1 MTTKI
6 NKNININEQEETG
19 VDAAVARGQEQVP
32 ADKFEEFKN
41 TMTKLYQV
49 TTAAGTAGATPTQAA
64 GQTQP
69 LKQTGETKVTGAT
82 SPTQKRSS
90 TPGAEGQPLQ
100 QQLSQS
106 VSQPTAIQG
115 FVELKRDA
123 SDAALS
129 HIAKQLG
136 VEEDR
141 LKKLAIDADVR
152 LLINP
157 DLLRVR

>member
-1 MTTKI
+1 MTAKM
-6 NKNININEQEETG
+6 NKNINEQEETG
-19 VDAAVARGQEQVP
+19 VDAAVARGQGQVP

-41 TMTKLYQV
+41 TMAKLYQV
-49 TTAAGTAGATPTQAA
+49 TTAVGTAGAAPTQAA
-64 GQTQP
+64 GQAQP
-69 LKQTGETKVTGAT
+69 PKRAGEPKATGAT
-82 SPTQKRSS
+82 SPTQKRGS
-90 TPGAEGQPLQ
+90 TPGAGGQPLQ

-106 VSQPTAIQG
+106 VSQPTAVQG

-129 HIAKQLG
+129 HIARQLG